1 MALTRR
7 AFVEIYLAIVR
18 LLDDISLQ
26 LKALATPA
34 KAEFFETQ
42 SVIFLSL
49 SFKLRFLDNKIV
61 YF

>member
-18 LLDDISLQ
+18 LLDDIPLQ

-49 SFKLRFLDNKIV
+49 
-61 YF
+61 